1 MNANTENSS
10 TTFYF
15 GLSVEVVHR
24 MKTCSLVRFSGRD
37 SIVDTDDLAIVQ
49 RIQPGLTRTLSPQ
62 QSCAEPAHFLYASR
76 RDDAVTSGFES
87 TAWHGYPHQ
96 EHPTQP
102 VHYLDR
108 HANRLRNRPG

>member
-1 MNANTENSS
+1 MNANTENLS

-37 SIVDTDDLAIVQ
+37 SIVDTDDLATVQ

-62 QSCAEPAHFLYASR
+62 SCPEPTPFL
-76 RDDAVTSGFES
+76 
-87 TAWHGYPHQ
+87 
-96 EHPTQP
+96 
-102 VHYLDR
+102 
-108 HANRLRNRPG
+108 HARVAATR

>member
-37 SIVDTDDLAIVQ
+37 SIVDTDDLATVQ

-62 QSCAEPAHFLYASR
+62 QSCAEPAHFLYASVATTR
-76 RDDAVTSGFES
+76 
-87 TAWHGYPHQ
+87 
-96 EHPTQP
+96 
-102 VHYLDR
+102 
-108 HANRLRNRPG
+108 

>member
-37 SIVDTDDLAIVQ
+37 SIVDTDDLAAVQ
-49 RIQPGLTRTLSPQ
+49 RFQSGLSRPLSSE
-62 QSCAEPAHFLYASR
+62 QSCPEPAPFLYASFAATR
-76 RDDAVTSGFES
+76 
-87 TAWHGYPHQ
+87 
-96 EHPTQP
+96 
-102 VHYLDR
+102 
-108 HANRLRNRPG
+108 

>member
-37 SIVDTDDLAIVQ
+37 LIVDSDDLAPVQ
-49 RIQPGLTRTLSPQ
+49 RFQPELARFLPPE
-62 QSCAEPAHFLYASR
+62 QSCPEPAHFL
-76 RDDAVTSGFES
+76 
-87 TAWHGYPHQ
+87 
-96 EHPTQP
+96 
-102 VHYLDR
+102 
-108 HANRLRNRPG
+108 HARVATTR

>member
-37 SIVDTDDLAIVQ
+37 SIVDTDDLAPVQ
-49 RIQPGLTRTLSPQ
+49 RIPARTNQTSFTRAVVSRACSLSACQ
-62 QSCAEPAHFLYASR
+62 G
-76 RDDAVTSGFES
+76 RDNAVTSGLES
-87 TAWHGYPHQ
+87 TAWHGDPHQ
-96 EHPTQP
+96 EHRTQP
-102 VHYLDR
+102 VHWLDR

>member
-37 SIVDTDDLAIVQ
+37 SIVDTDDLATIQ
-49 RIQPGLTRTLSPQ
+49 RIRPGLTRTLSPQ
-62 QSCAEPAHFLYASR
+62 SCPEPAPFLYASVAATR
-76 RDDAVTSGFES
+76 
-87 TAWHGYPHQ
+87 
-96 EHPTQP
+96 
-102 VHYLDR
+102 
-108 HANRLRNRPG
+108 

>member
-37 SIVDTDDLAIVQ
+37 SIVDTDDLATIQ
-49 RIQPGLTRTLSPQ
+49 RIQPGRTRTLSPQ
-62 QSCAEPAHFLYASR
+62 SCPELTPFL
-76 RDDAVTSGFES
+76 
-87 TAWHGYPHQ
+87 
-96 EHPTQP
+96 
-102 VHYLDR
+102 
-108 HANRLRNRPG
+108 HARVAATR